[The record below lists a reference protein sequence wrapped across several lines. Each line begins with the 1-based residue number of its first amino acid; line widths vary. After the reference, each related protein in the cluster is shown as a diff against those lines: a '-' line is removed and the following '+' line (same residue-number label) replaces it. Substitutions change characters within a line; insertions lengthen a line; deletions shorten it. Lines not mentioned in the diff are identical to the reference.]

1 MDIFD
6 QILENLEL
14 ERELGTR
21 TVEIDRALLV
31 PPPIPPP
38 PAKDERRVEVP
49 AAKPARAGGEA
60 CPQSAAAA
68 LDVAFVSGGR
78 LSPAGMEMMEKIIAA
93 VKKLRS
99 GVSVGIVDAA
109 GGVAGAKVALLL
121 GSEASRTFNSGTSRI
136 VRGRWI
142 TVDDVP
148 ALPTF
153 SPDYI
158 LSHFD
163 AGSAGMN
170 AAKRELWGAVKL
182 ALARLA

>member
-31 PPPIPPP
+31 PPKPIPVQPAPAAAEPSAPPP
-38 PAKDERRVEVP
+38 PRAS
-49 AAKPARAGGEA
+49 AAP
-60 CPQSAAAA
+60 AAA
-68 LDVAFVSGGR
+68 LDMAFVSGGR

-99 GVSVGIVDAA
+99 GVAVGIVDAA